1 MTNKTQ
7 ENKRIAKNTI
17 FLYIRMVFIMLVS
30 LYTSRVILQV
40 LGVRDFGIYN
50 LVGGIVVMIAFLS
63 NALNASCSRFLSIAV
78 GSNDLKE
85 IQRYFSASLLIHTA
99 FCIILFLFLEFVG
112 IWFIKYII
120 NIPAGRESATLW
132 VYQFAILSTISTV
145 IRTPFNASV
154 IAHERMGF
162 FAWSSI
168 AEGLLKLAVVFC
180 VPIVPFDK
188 LTSFAFLSAFV
199 SVLITLLY
207 LLYTR
212 INFEGHRLLLRSDTN
227 SIKSMLS
234 FGFWNVF
241 IGAAD
246 VGWQQGTNILL
257 NIFHG
262 VSLNATMGITNQV
275 RTAMYSLVS
284 NLQTAANPQIIKS
297 YSLNDKDRY
306 SSLFFAISKYSFLLI
321 YFFAI
326 PLILNINYILELWLG
341 SDNIPLYTPEFVL
354 LIIIFSLIDN
364 LIGPLWTIN
373 QAQGDIKVYSI
384 IVSTILLL
392 NLPVTYSL
400 FYVSMPPISMLIAR
414 IIILLLSLSFQLYYT
429 QLKIG
434 ISIKTY
440 ISEVVK
446 PILCVSV
453 FTAIPTFLICS
464 NIGGGKQLLWSLS
477 IFIPLYIASVL
488 LFGMKKVERNFLI
501 NYVKRI
507 AKDEISYQH
516 HNQ

>member
-1 MTNKTQ
+1 
-7 ENKRIAKNTI
+7 
-17 FLYIRMVFIMLVS
+17 MLVS

-78 GSNDLKE
+78 GHNDTKE
-85 IQRYFSASLLIHTA
+85 IQRYFSSALLIHA
-99 FCIILFLFLEFVG
+99 VFCIILFLFLEFVG

-168 AEGLLKLAVVFC
+168 AEGILKLVVVFC
-180 VPIVPFDK
+180 VPIVPFDN
-188 LTSFAFLSAFV
+188 LTVFAFLTAFA
-199 SVLITLLY
+199 SVFITLLY
-207 LLYTR
+207 LFYTR
-212 INFEGHRLLLRSDTN
+212 LNFEGHKLLLRSDKH

-234 FGFWNVF
+234 FGFWNMF
-241 IGAAD
+241 AGAAD
-246 VGWQQGTNILL
+246 IGWQQGTNIIL
-257 NIFHG
+257 NLFHG

-275 RTAMYSLVS
+275 RTAVYSLVS

-297 YSLNDKDRY
+297 YSQNDKGRY
-306 SSLFFAISKYSFLLI
+306 CTLFFSISKYSFLLI

-392 NLPVTYSL
+392 NLPATYIL
-400 FYVSMPPISMLIAR
+400 FYIGMSPLSMLIAR
-414 IIILLLSLSFQLYYT
+414 IIILLLSLSFQLYHT

-434 ISIKTY
+434 IRIKNY
-440 ISEVVK
+440 IAEVAI
-446 PILCVSV
+446 PIFCVSV
-453 FTAIPTFLICS
+453 TTAIPTFVICN
-464 NIGGGKQLLWSLS
+464 NIGGGKQLLLSLA
-477 IFIPLYIASVL
+477 IFVPLYFASVML
-488 LFGMKKVERNFLI
+488 IGMKLEERTFLI
-501 NYVKRI
+501 NYIKNRLKKTRQ
-507 AKDEISYQH
+507 ATRT
-516 HNQ
+516 